1 MVEKKDGDKR
11 TEMKE
16 KKTTGQMK
24 SIDGMKQ
31 IWEFLLWPLQ
41 LITLCALFK
50 GMLQDLFYKIDENKK
65 RSYVMYR

>member
-16 KKTTGQMK
+16 KKTAGQMK
-24 SIDGMKQ
+24 SIDGMKR
-31 IWEFLLWPLQ
+31 IWEFLLWPSQ
-41 LITLCALFK
+41 RITLCALFK

-65 RSYVMYR
+65 RSYAMYR